1 MSRNTDQWPVRIAA
15 TGGSPMRST
24 CSFLAVVLTLLMAAP
39 RIQASSGES
48 GSAQPTHIADQP
60 RLDAAVQEHVRASE
74 RDRETVRLFL
84 QRADVRGIA
93 GKYGIDI
100 RRAEGAVAAMDAAE
114 VANVAAQARAANETL
129 AGGQSSVTISTTT
142 IIIGLLVL
150 ILLIVALN

>member
-1 MSRNTDQWPVRIAA
+1 
-15 TGGSPMRST
+15 MRST
-24 CSFLAVVLTLLMAAP
+24 CAFVAVVLSILMAASP
-39 RIQASSGES
+39 IQASSPGA
-48 GSAQPTHIADQP
+48 GQSAPPTHIAGQSV
-60 RLDAAVQEHVRASE
+60 LEAAVQEHARATN

-100 RRAEGAVAAMDAAE
+100 RRAESAVAAMDASD
-114 VANVAAQARAANETL
+114 VAHMAAQARAADEAL
-129 AGGQSSVTISTTT
+129 AGGQGSVTISTTA